1 MPYPYPAITPEQKK
15 ELSDIVH
22 RIVAPGKGIL
32 AADESTRSIAKQMQS
47 ISTENKEENR
57 HFYCQLLSTVDD
69 HVNLFHEMLYQKA
82 HGRRYQVIK
91 SKGVL
96 LALR

>member
-1 MPYPYPAITPEQKK
+1 MFT
-15 ELSDIVH
+15 ELWLQ
-22 RIVAPGKGIL
+22 AKGIL

-82 HGRRYQVIK
+82 HGRHYQVIK